1 MTAHFEHQMERIKR
15 MILSLG
21 GLVEQAVQDGIR
33 SIEIRDV
40 QLAQRVVANDLEI
53 DLMEV
58 EVEEECL
65 HALAL
70 YQPVAFDL
78 RYIVAVLKINN
89 DLERIGDLAV
99 NMAQL
104 TSYRAGRAWSFP
116 LPEDQSRMS
125 VVARSMLKR
134 ALDALVKLDTEAAEW
149 VLRADDEVDDIHRS
163 TYQFVHAGIRAK
175 AEWAEDYISLLVM
188 SRQLERIADHA
199 TNIAE
204 DVLYMARGDIQ
215 RHGQRLR
222 GANPPA
228 SGQQGPGHPERR
240 H

>member
-1 MTAHFEHQMERIKR
+1 MTAHFELQIERIKR

-21 GLVEQAVQDGIR
+21 GMVEQAVQDAIR
-33 SIEIRDV
+33 SIETRDV
-40 QLAQRVVANDLEI
+40 ALAERVLSSDLDI

-78 RYIVAVLKINN
+78 RYVVAVLKINS

-99 NMAQL
+99 NIAQQ
-104 TSYRAGRAWSFP
+104 TSFRAGRTWAFP
-116 LPEDQSRMS
+116 LPDGIAHMGT
-125 VVARSMLKR
+125 VATSMLNR
-134 ALDALVKLDTEAAEW
+134 SLDALVRIDTEGAEW
-149 VLRADDEVDDIHRS
+149 VLRADDEVDAIHRN
-163 TYQFVHAGIRAK
+163 TYQFVHDGILVK
-175 AEWAEDYISLLVM
+175 PEWVDDYIGLLVI
-188 SRQLERIADHA
+188 SRQFERMADHA

-222 GANPPA
+222 G
-228 SGQQGPGHPERR
+228 SGVAPQERSHR
-240 H
+240 PH